1 MLPWECD
8 CGCDFETGWTG
19 ERLHPSQDVSLFL
32 WREEVVERYLYFS
45 LSPFFFLFLTT
56 LRGGGC
62 GIAGPSRDTCRGGL
76 EVLVTYGPGTF
87 APHRRDTR

>member
-1 MLPWECD
+1 M
-8 CGCDFETGWTG
+8 G

-62 GIAGPSRDTCRGGL
+62 GIAGPSRDTVKIGKTQNTLARVRKG
-76 EVLVTYGPGTF
+76 
-87 APHRRDTR
+87 RRKRNCFKG